1 MSLLLLLLMAIE
13 DDVVGA
19 FFRKDAETCFRF
31 ADNLESKLFLPEL
44 EFERGEEECVDNE
57 GLEVE
62 DGKLLRI
69 SAFFGPFLLQYFR
82 VVISN
87 FKMLV
92 LTH

>member
-1 MSLLLLLLMAIE
+1 MSLLLLFLLAKE

-31 ADNLESKLFLPEL
+31 ADNLESKLFLA

-69 SAFFGPFLLQYFR
+69 SAFFGPFLLQ
-82 VVISN
+82 N
-87 FKMLV
+87 L
-92 LTH
+92 

>member
-1 MSLLLLLLMAIE
+1 MSLLLLFLMAIE

-31 ADNLESKLFLPEL
+31 ADNLESKLFLA